1 MIRKTQEE
9 VNFWFQDNAVKSA
22 LDLTLIE
29 KKLHNNGLDIP
40 NIIIINKNGSTYED
54 FAHWYYDETK
64 ISKYPKTYEECA
76 ILVDCPETK
85 STHWLFDFDPNRK
98 STFYRKVD
106 ILMGKMALLLICR
119 QAYWKIAGE
128 EMGLGKPWE
137 PTTETVYGISRT
149 ANLICQTHRYGNS
162 KILEFP
168 SKEMRDEFYENFK
181 DLIEACKTL
190 L

>member
-64 ISKYPKTYEECA
+64 ISKYPKTYLECREMLGESA
-76 ILVDCPETK
+76 YYGFSIYTTLQN
-85 STHWLFDFDPNRK
+85 L
-98 STFYRKVD
+98 
-106 ILMGKMALLLICR
+106 IICR
-119 QAYWKIAGE
+119 NAYWKIAGE
-128 EMGLGKPWE
+128 HMGLDKPWE

-168 SKEMRDEFYENFK
+168 TKEMRDEFYENFK
-181 DLIEACKTL
+181 DLIELCKTL